1 MSETGALPAQP
12 GAVDRPPLGW
22 WLAVLG
28 GMGLLALLAFH
39 PGAYGMWRA
48 AVTAA
53 LSQDLLRGI
62 FVAALLTHLGEAV
75 YAFRLAQ
82 RAGLADHAA
91 GWFLQTFTLGYPSL
105 RLLRRRAATPRAA
118 ASVAG

>member
-1 MSETGALPAQP
+1 M
-12 GAVDRPPLGW
+12 
-22 WLAVLG
+22 LG

-39 PGAYGMWRA
+39 AGAYGMWRD

-62 FVAALLTHLGEAV
+62 VVAALLTHLGEAV
-75 YAFRLAQ
+75 YAFRLAR
-82 RAGLADHAA
+82 RAGLADQAG

-105 RLLRRRAATPRAA
+105 RLLRRRAATHRAA